1 MFPSLFPIC
10 MARFDWLRERCKL
23 NKTMGKWR
31 WEMIFRNVQ
40 TIQRVGAGDWGLGV
54 AGGKIFMTAA
64 AVGGRGREVGR
75 CVWKSGQ
82 CVGTAV
88 TVVWI

>member
-1 MFPSLFPIC
+1 M
-10 MARFDWLRERCKL
+10 L

-40 TIQRVGAGDWGLGV
+40 TIQRAGAGDWGLGV

-75 CVWKSGQ
+75 CV
-82 CVGTAV
+82 
-88 TVVWI
+88 